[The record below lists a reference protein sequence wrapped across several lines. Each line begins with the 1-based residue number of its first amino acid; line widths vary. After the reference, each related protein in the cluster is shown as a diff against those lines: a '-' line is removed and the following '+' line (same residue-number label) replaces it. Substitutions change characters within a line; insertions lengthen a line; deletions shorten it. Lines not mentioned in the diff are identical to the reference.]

1 MLNLLKYQDNLIKIL
16 KSLYLHQRFFII
28 LFSLAAGFLF
38 SFWIPWLF
46 LLIWVLTVIFLIT
59 FIYDCF
65 RLFGHSTITG
75 HRELPKKFSN
85 SDENQ
90 VKISLRS
97 SFPFEVEVELIDE
110 IPVQFQKRNFLKRLL
125 LKEKGSESFSY
136 FLRPVE
142 RGEYFFGNLNIFCS
156 SKLKLAKR
164 RIVISENQMVKVYP
178 SIIQMKKYEFLAIDN
193 KINQPGLKKIRRIGH
208 TMEFEQIKNYTFGD
222 DLRTINWKATAK
234 NGEFMVNQYQDEKSQ
249 PVYSLIDTGRTMKMP
264 FNGLSLLDYS
274 INSCLAFSNIV
285 LRKKDK
291 AGLFAFSNEPGIHV
305 TAAAK
310 ISQLNLILEQLYNIK
325 TKYLDTDFG
334 LLYGLIKRKITRRSL
349 LLLYTNF
356 EHISSLNRQLPFLKA
371 IAKKHLLV
379 VILFENTE
387 LAKIMESSSNSIP
400 AIFDQTIAEQMTY
413 EKRQMIIELQ
423 KHGIQAI
430 LSKPEELSIKTINKY
445 LEIKKR
451 GIL

>member
-1 MLNLLKYQDNLIKIL
+1 MKYQDNLIKIL
-16 KSLYLHQRFFII
+16 KSLYLHQRFFIT

-65 RLFGHSTITG
+65 RLFGNSTITG
-75 HRELPKKFSN
+75 QRELPKKFSN

-156 SKLKLAKR
+156 SKLNLAKR
-164 RIVISENQMVKVYP
+164 RIVITENQMVKVYP

-234 NGEFMVNQYQDEKSQ
+234 HGEFMVNQYQDEKSQ

-387 LAKIMESSSNSIP
+387 LTEIMESSSNSIP

-430 LSKPEELSIKTINKY
+430 LSKPEELNIKTINKY